1 MPAAV
6 LHMSSVVNSSPE
18 CLDNWVLGFA
28 IPWDKCSNS
37 LIQTIDVGKPP
48 KETQLRELVA
58 KVMSAV

>member
-1 MPAAV
+1 
-6 LHMSSVVNSSPE
+6 MSSVVNSSPE